1 MAAQKSNLEV
11 QMEQL
16 LGGGCLYEEGQ
27 CKEGLFVTKK
37 NKEQCVR

>member
-1 MAAQKSNLEV
+1 MAAQKSDLEV

-16 LGGGCLYEEGQ
+16 LGGCLYE
-27 CKEGLFVTKK
+27 EGLFVTKK